1 MMSVSSVL
9 DKLKATPAAT
19 PLADD
24 TEVDHLYRY
33 WRLRILYSSFLAYAV
48 FYLCRVNI
56 SMALPA
62 MEESL
67 GYSKT
72 QLGLI
77 VSLLQIAY
85 GVGKFGNGI
94 LADRT
99 NPRFF
104 MASGLLLSGLANILF
119 GLQTSLIVL
128 AGLWLFNGWFQSMGF
143 PPGARLLSHWFSPSE
158 HGRVFSVYGCSH
170 QVGAAIVLVVSGYI
184 VQTNWPVGERWQY
197 VFLLPGIFAVFF
209 SLFLFNRLRDIPESM
224 GLPPVEK
231 YRGDVTEPAKLDALA
246 RQSGAIETLRNNVLN
261 NRHVWFVAF
270 GNCFLYVARY
280 GALTWA
286 PTFISEAKHV
296 SIGKAG
302 LITAFF
308 EVMGILGMLSA
319 GWISDRIFRTRRGPI
334 MAIYMV
340 LLSGSL
346 YGFWIA
352 SPGQALLYAVLL
364 GISGF
369 LVYGPL
375 MLVSVAAINFA
386 GKKAAATASGFT
398 GFWGYVGATASGV
411 GVGWAA
417 QNYGWPF
424 GFSLIIGSGV
434 LSAFFF
440 ALTWN
445 VLPRYTGDRDRIS

>member
-1 MMSVSSVL
+1 LSFSSVL
-9 DKLKATPAAT
+9 DKFKATPAGAT
-19 PLADD
+19 RVTDD
-24 TEVDHLYRY
+24 LEVDRLYRY
-33 WRLRILYSSFLAYAV
+33 WRLRIVYSSFLAYAV

-56 SMALPA
+56 SMALPS
-62 MEESL
+62 MEQSL

-72 QLGLI
+72 QLGLV

-104 MASGLLLSGLANILF
+104 MAFGLLLSGLTNIFF
-119 GLQTSLIVL
+119 GLQTSLVVL
-128 AGLWLFNGWFQSMGF
+128 AGLWLLNGWFQSMGF

-158 HGRVFSVYGCSH
+158 HGRIFSVYGCSH

-184 VQTNWPVGERWQY
+184 VQVTWPIGQQWQY
-197 VFLLPGIFAVFF
+197 VFLLPGVFAVLF
-209 SLFLFNRLRDIPESM
+209 SVFLLNRLRDIPESM

-231 YRGDVTEPAKLDALA
+231 YRRDVTEPEKLKAIE
-246 RQSGAIETLRNNVLN
+246 RQSGVMETLRTNVLN
-261 NRHVWFVAF
+261 NRNVWFVAF
-270 GNCFLYVARY
+270 GNCFLYIARY

-286 PTFISEAKHV
+286 PTYISEAKNV
-296 SIGKAG
+296 SIAKAG

-319 GWISDRIFRTRRGPI
+319 GWISDRFFRTRRGPI
-334 MAIYMV
+334 MAIYML

-346 YGFWIA
+346 YAFWLA
-352 SPGQALLYAVLL
+352 PPGRPFLYTILL

-398 GFWGYVGATASGV
+398 GFWGYVGATLSGV

-434 LSAFFF
+434 LSAFCF

-445 VLPRYTGDRDRIS
+445 VLPRFYEK